1 MHEERVDRGARHLQ
15 SRSVVERSAMMD
27 KEPNSTEVMR
37 GQSLRAR
44 VEARKQELEA
54 ALATLGPDDRARPDI
69 ENALNEVSGLL
80 TGDLDQI
87 PRVVAA
93 ELSTWLEANKHV
105 NEWHSS

>member
-1 MHEERVDRGARHLQ
+1 
-15 SRSVVERSAMMD
+15 MD
-27 KEPNSTEVMR
+27 ETNTTEAMR

-54 ALATLGPDDRARPDI
+54 ALSTLGPDDRARPDI
-69 ENALNEVSGLL
+69 EHALAEVSGLL

-93 ELSTWLEANKHV
+93 ELSTWLESNKYV
-105 NEWHSS
+105 NEWHTS

>member
-1 MHEERVDRGARHLQ
+1 MIDEA
-15 SRSVVERSAMMD
+15 
-27 KEPNSTEVMR
+27 NTTETMR

-44 VEARKQELEA
+44 VETRKQELEA
-54 ALATLGPDDRARPDI
+54 ALATLDLDDRARPDI

-80 TGDLDQI
+80 TGDLDHI

-93 ELSTWLEANKHV
+93 ELSTWLESNKYV

>member
-1 MHEERVDRGARHLQ
+1 
-15 SRSVVERSAMMD
+15 MMD
-27 KEPNSTEVMR
+27 ETNTTEAMR

-69 ENALNEVSGLL
+69 ENALNNVSGLL
-80 TGDLDQI
+80 TGDLDHL

-93 ELSTWLEANKHV
+93 ELSTWLEANKYV